1 MICDSY
7 LLDHRAL
14 ALKSVYTDGFKSKI
28 ITTHGI
34 YFSKLSAE
42 DLLDKACIRYFSTKK
57 GREQASR
64 LLLKYI
70 QKPPFLISNVDI
82 GVAPTAASRNFDC
95 VWIFNHRCTV
105 KEVAKGQSIVTFV
118 DGTSISVNASKH
130 TISRQL
136 HRLHTLLSYAHT
148 IHRERELYIEPSPNY
163 QYATSKQDGV
173 LDRRNQKHDL
183 TSM

>member
-105 KEVAKGQSIVTFV
+105 KEVAKGQSIVTFME
-118 DGTSISVNASKH
+118 GTSITVNVSEH
-130 TISRQL
+130 TILTQL
-136 HRLHTLLSYAHT
+136 HRLHTLMSYSQS
-148 IHRERELYIEPSPNY
+148 IHRERELYIELSP
-163 QYATSKQDGV
+163 
-173 LDRRNQKHDL
+173 KHQHAL
-183 TSM
+183 AK